1 MWVNLSECHMM
12 KLHIYIPRDP
22 VMHVPFMW
30 SCDCWSRDCG
40 ANISSTSAR
49 TGGIFYLHDFKT
61 ENREHFFSQAG
72 QSCIIFCHTYGYSTP
87 SLSNACFTIIFFL
100 TATLFPKVMEAIRTY
115 AKKAKGSFGFFC
127 FYKGCVNS
135 DFAAEIWM
143 SSTNSFTKLWASNQ
157 TLRNACIKLNLYIQ
171 PSFPN
176 LHIEAQSQL

>member
-1 MWVNLSECHMM
+1 MIRSCTCRSCGPVIVDHGIAEQIFPQPPLE
-12 KLHIYIPRDP
+12 LAEFFIYTTLRLKT
-22 VMHVPFMW
+22 
-30 SCDCWSRDCG
+30 G
-40 ANISSTSAR
+40 NI
-49 TGGIFYLHDFKT
+49 
-61 ENREHFFSQAG
+61 FFSQAG

-143 SSTNSFTKLWASNQ
+143 SSTNSFTKL
-157 TLRNACIKLNLYIQ
+157 
-171 PSFPN
+171 
-176 LHIEAQSQL
+176 